1 MQSVRA
7 HPGHPYDP
15 TNGGGNG
22 HAHTGCNGG
31 SCRLNLLLS
40 YAGWHPDPWVDRL
53 PRLLEPMGVI
63 SHMAGNGREAT
74 KLLSSVPIH
83 VAVVDMALPL
93 DMSRPE
99 VEPEFEEGGPRLL
112 ELLRRLDEPP
122 PVVAIKRSRT
132 HRDDARDIAAAL
144 RMGAFA
150 ILDRPQTTAD
160 LNVVL
165 DVLRRCLERHYQG
178 RWPST

>member
-1 MQSVRA
+1 MTSVRA
-7 HPGHPYDP
+7 NPGEPFQPPHGPQGA
-15 TNGGGNG
+15 GG
-22 HAHTGCNGG
+22 
-31 SCRLNLLLS
+31 RLNLLLS

-53 PRLLEPMGVI
+53 PRLLEPMGVVSHKVGTGLEASRLI
-63 SHMAGNGREAT
+63 STM
-74 KLLSSVPIH
+74 PIH

-93 DMSRPE
+93 EAARPE

-112 ELLRRLDEPP
+112 ELLRRLEEPP
-122 PVVAIKRSRT
+122 PVVAIKRTRT
-132 HRDDARDIAAAL
+132 HRDDSRDITAAL

-165 DVLRRCLERHYQG
+165 DVLRRCLERHYRG
-178 RWPST
+178 RWPGAV

>member
-7 HPGHPYDP
+7 HPGNPHDP
-15 TNGGGNG
+15 HEGGCRASN
-22 HAHTGCNGG
+22 
-31 SCRLNLLLS
+31 CRLNLLLS

-53 PRLLEPMGVI
+53 PRLLEPMGVV
-63 SHMAGNGREAT
+63 SHKAGTGREAT
-74 KLLSSVPIH
+74 RLLSSLPIH

-112 ELLRRLDEPP
+112 ELLQRLEVPP
-122 PVVAIKRSRT
+122 PVVAIKRTRT
-132 HRDDARDIAAAL
+132 HRDDSRDINAAL

-150 ILDRPQTTAD
+150 ILDRPQSTAD
-160 LNVVL
+160 LNLVL

-178 RWPST
+178 KWPGSS